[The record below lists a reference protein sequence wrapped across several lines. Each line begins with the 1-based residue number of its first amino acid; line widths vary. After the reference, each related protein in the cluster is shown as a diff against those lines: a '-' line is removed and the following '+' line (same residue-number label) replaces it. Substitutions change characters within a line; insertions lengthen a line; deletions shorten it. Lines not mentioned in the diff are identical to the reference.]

1 MKHIFFSILTVLAF
15 WGCREAAPVPK
26 NTLSCYVRYDA
37 DARVLKAEAS
47 LREGATKKIVEMSGG
62 IRFQSTSMNL
72 LPVRGL
78 TYSLEYASAFTPAP
92 TFEWK
97 DQAGL
102 PLRHNVNMPRIDSF
116 YFGNPVLTVE
126 ESGFLRWIGT
136 PLDKNETLV
145 FIWDNEAEGK
155 TQNMEVST
163 TLGQPL
169 IEIPAPKMAQ
179 IGPGEWSLYLVRKRL
194 EKTEVSQYTVES
206 TAEFYTKPVKVK
218 IEGE

>member
-1 MKHIFFSILTVLAF
+1 
-15 WGCREAAPVPK
+15 
-26 NTLSCYVRYDA
+26 
-37 DARVLKAEAS
+37 
-47 LREGATKKIVEMSGG
+47 
-62 IRFQSTSMNL
+62 MNL

-78 TYSLEYASAFTPAP
+78 TYSLEYASAFTPTP

-97 DQAGL
+97 EQKGQPMQHIVNL
-102 PLRHNVNMPRIDSF
+102 PSIDSF
-116 YFGNPVLTVE
+116 YFGNPVLTVK

-136 PLDKNETLV
+136 PLEKNETLV

-179 IGPGEWSLYLVRKRL
+179 IGPGEWTLYLVRKRL
-194 EKTEVSQYTVES
+194 EKTEVGNYVVES
-206 TAEFYTKPVKVK
+206 AAEYYTKPIRLK
-218 IEGE
+218 ING